1 MEVSTSM
8 YNTSIGHSPPDQ
20 YGDSPALEEGEEA
33 AAALHQSLLMDS
45 GGVSK
50 SCCSPATLLAVVGR
64 RRRRR
69 RRKLGHDDSLLEE
82 DGARHGTSSSTSRY
96 LQVLGDDSNGDPHGN
111 DLLGAPSPASDDHDF
126 WNTAQQEIVREE
138 SSNNGIASPREQ
150 HHAGEMS
157 FSLSSSWRNLRRNQQ
172 PRNNK
177 SEASPSSTSSH
188 STASSSTGSSSSLA
202 SSPNHEYLQVLGD
215 DSHGDPHGNDLEH
228 HQEGNDFWNTAQHEI
243 ARDESSNNDM
253 TSPREQQHAG
263 EMTFSLS
270 SSWRNLRRNQQPRT
284 NKSEACP
291 SSTSSHSTASSSTG
305 SSSSLASSPNHEFSY
320 ASSQKRIA
328 QLAGALRIPSDVDER
343 DNMEPTFPE
352 ELLMESAPPPTSPS
366 RKKNHKPR
374 GILKKPEELL
384 MESAPPPTSPSRK
397 KNHKPRGILKKTPPA
412 PEQSRST
419 TSSRNFNNNQEDD
432 DASSAAYS
440 TTTGYTTEYDDDPS
454 LASQSLLLVAEVM
467 GNVSSIISS
476 SSSKYSQYTMEP
488 MDSSSSNNSV
498 VRFAESIEV
507 RRATSTTS
515 VSTAATRSPL
525 NDVIL
530 IDNGHSDQED
540 REPRH
545 THTSSTAEELAGS
558 ESPATPREPGRSF
571 VPAEPIEYENVN
583 QNESTETPSSSSS
596 SPSRVRSILSSR
608 FARRNK
614 SGPRD
619 RRSPAISSS
628 PLPIISEQECATVDA
643 QEVNQHYSSR
653 LRTGDPREKMFK
665 IDISKKSHEKKK
677 RFVLFATPLPK
688 ISTTDHV
695 EETDQKETF
704 DTSTSSHIKI
714 KKQVMIDFQSG
725 NEKNNSDGDEDD
737 AVEVSGFLEGRRL
750 DDADTVESQPS
761 LQILQKQPPSTNY
774 SSDPQHV
781 PETLILPD
789 NPRQTEINASERG
802 TAPVGQLTTTTTT
815 HFLGCHGTAPAAAQA
830 LASQLLS
837 SGGCSG
843 FSVMARES
851 SSVAGDY
858 YDYYYN
864 QDDVSTWGDGS

>member
-1 MEVSTSM
+1 
-8 YNTSIGHSPPDQ
+8 
-20 YGDSPALEEGEEA
+20 
-33 AAALHQSLLMDS
+33 
-45 GGVSK
+45 
-50 SCCSPATLLAVVGR
+50 
-64 RRRRR
+64 
-69 RRKLGHDDSLLEE
+69 
-82 DGARHGTSSSTSRY
+82 
-96 LQVLGDDSNGDPHGN
+96 
-111 DLLGAPSPASDDHDF
+111 
-126 WNTAQQEIVREE
+126 
-138 SSNNGIASPREQ
+138 
-150 HHAGEMS
+150 
-157 FSLSSSWRNLRRNQQ
+157 
-172 PRNNK
+172 
-177 SEASPSSTSSH
+177 
-188 STASSSTGSSSSLA
+188 
-202 SSPNHEYLQVLGD
+202 LQVLGD

-270 SSWRNLRRNQQPRT
+270 SSWKNLRRNQQPRT

-374 GILKKPEELL
+374 GILKK
-384 MESAPPPTSPSRK
+384 
-397 KNHKPRGILKKTPPA
+397 TPPA

-440 TTTGYTTEYDDDPS
+440 TTTGYTTAKYDDDHS
-454 LASQSLLLVAEVM
+454 LSSQSLLLVAEVM
-467 GNVSSIISS
+467 GNVSSIVSS
-476 SSSKYSQYTMEP
+476 SSSKYSQNTMEP
-488 MDSSSSNNSV
+488 MISISNTNSV

-750 DDADTVESQPS
+750 DDAATVESQTS

-774 SSDPQHV
+774 PSDPQHV
-781 PETLILPD
+781 PETLIVPD
-789 NPRQTEINASERG
+789 NPRQTKINASERG

-864 QDDVSTWGDGS
+864 QDDVSTWGDGSQSSV